1 MLVAVGFAIAGLF
14 LVIWIGWNLKL
25 AFAGVA
31 CVNWVRSHKRRPHKL
46 RCIADRAGNGVR
58 RGRGKGADKEG
69 AYVEEGGGE
78 SEGGGGGG
86 NLVQK
91 SKNRLEK
98 LAVAEKEACKEALRN
113 PAHCAML
120 NAHASSVVGVRGIFC
135 DSRVAV
141 APESTGKMY
150 RCVYMCVCLCGC
162 VCAYVYTYIYI
173 YIHICM
179 HVYIDVYICIH
190 LCVCVYAQAHV
201 SVCVCKCMHRHTC
214 TYVCVCV
221 GACTQV

>member
-86 NLVQK
+86 KLVQK

-98 LAVAEKEACKEALRN
+98 LAAAEKEACKEALRN

-150 RCVYMCVCLCGC
+150 RCVYMRVCLCGC

-173 YIHICM
+173 YTYMYACI
-179 HVYIDVYICIH
+179 YRCIH
-190 LCVCVYAQAHV
+190 MYSFVCLRVCTGTRVSLCV
-201 SVCVCKCMHRHTC
+201 
-214 TYVCVCV
+214 
-221 GACTQV
+221 